1 MTIVLAG
8 AWPFDAAGSE
18 THRLITVWWL
28 LIALGTAVALIVLLA
43 VVVALFRRPREASEA
58 TTAATHRRFII
69 GGGLVLPVVVLSIVA
84 VATVD
89 ATATLRRPAPS
100 DAVRVEVVAE
110 QWFWRL
116 DYPDAGV
123 TTANELRLPIDRPVA
138 LHLQSND
145 VVHSFWVPQLA
156 GKLDVVPGSPST
168 LTFTPRS
175 TGTFRGECA
184 EFCGLQHANMNFV
197 VDVMPQADFDRWL
210 DAHRSAPP
218 EPTDPQA
225 IAGRDQFTALACAGC
240 HTIRGLTEGTVG
252 PDLTDVGGRAQ
263 LGAGVIDNNDA
274 NLAAWINNA
283 RSFKAGA
290 KMPPLDLTAE
300 QITDLVA
307 YLRTLR

>member
-1 MTIVLAG
+1 MSATLAA

-18 THRLITVWWL
+18 AHRLVSVWWL
-28 LIALGTAVALIVLLA
+28 LIALGTAVAVIVLAA
-43 VVVALFRRPREASEA
+43 VVVALFRRPRDADEDAKAS
-58 TTAATHRRFII
+58 THRRFII

-89 ATATLRRPAPS
+89 STATLRRPPS
-100 DAVRVEVVAE
+100 ADALRVEVVAE

-123 TTANELRLPIDRPVA
+123 TTANELRLPVGRPVA
-138 LHLQSND
+138 LHLRSND

-156 GKLDVVPGSPST
+156 GKLDVVPGSPAT
-168 LTFTPRS
+168 LTFTPQA

-197 VDVMPQADFDRWL
+197 VDVLPQADFDQWL
-210 DAHRSAPP
+210 DAHRNPPP
-218 EPTDPQA
+218 EPSDPQA
-225 IAGRDQFTALACAGC
+225 RAGRDDFASLACAGC
-240 HTIRGLTEGTVG
+240 HTIRGLTDGKVG

-263 LGAGVIDNNDA
+263 LGAGVIENNAD

-283 RSFKAGA
+283 RAFKAGA
-290 KMPPLDLTAE
+290 KMPPLVLTAD
-300 QITDLVA
+300 QIT
-307 YLRTLR
+307 

>member
-1 MTIVLAG
+1 MITTVAS
-8 AWPFDAAGSE
+8 AWPLDAAGSE
-18 THRLITVWWL
+18 THRLTPVWWL
-28 LIALGTAVALIVLLA
+28 LIGLGTAVALIVLVA
-43 VVVALFRRPREASEA
+43 VVVALFRKPRESGEGATAS
-58 TTAATHRRFII
+58 THRRFII

-89 ATATLRRPAPS
+89 ATATLRRPPPA
-100 DAVRVEVVAE
+100 DALRVEVVAE

-123 TTANELRLPIDRPVA
+123 TTANELRLPVGRPVA

-156 GKLDVVPGSPST
+156 GKLDVVPGSPAT
-168 LTFTPRS
+168 LTFTPQS

-197 VDVMPQADFDRWL
+197 VDVLSQADFDQWL
-210 DAHRSAPP
+210 DAHRTAPP
-218 EPTDPQA
+218 EPTDPHA
-225 IAGRDQFTALACAGC
+225 RAGRDDFRSLACAGC
-240 HTIRGLTEGTVG
+240 HTIRGLTDGRVG

-263 LGAGVIDNNDA
+263 LGAGVIANNDE

-283 RSFKAGA
+283 RAFKAGA
-290 KMPPLDLTAE
+290 KMPPLVLTSD
-300 QITDLVA
+300 QISDLVA